1 MSADADAVISVDA
14 DLQDDLAAIEA
25 MVDAHAGGA
34 DVVYGVRRRRDADT
48 FLKRTSAEA
57 YYRLLNLLGVE
68 VVFNHADYRLL
79 SRRVLAALASYRESN
94 LFLRGIIPQLG
105 FPSAIVTYDRAE
117 RFAGESKYPLRK
129 MLSFAWQGVTSFS
142 AAPLRLI
149 TTIGVLV
156 SVGSFGVAAWAL
168 WLRLFTSDAVPGWT
182 STVVPMY
189 FLGGVQLL
197 CIGII
202 GEYLAKIYVEVK
214 RRPAYFVEQ
223 RVGGETA
230 AAAVAPRAQRDER
243 RSVDDSA

>member
-1 MSADADAVISVDA
+1 
-14 DLQDDLAAIEA
+14 
-25 MVDAHAGGA
+25 MVDAHVQGA

-48 FLKRTSAEA
+48 FAKRFTAET
-57 YYRLLNLLGVE
+57 YYRLLGLLGVE

-79 SRRVLAALASYRESN
+79 SRRVLAALAGYRESN
-94 LFLRGIIPQLG
+94 LFLRGIVPQLG
-105 FPSAIVTYDRAE
+105 FPSAIVHYDRAE
-117 RFAGESKYPLRK
+117 RFAGESKYPLRR
-129 MLSFAWQGVTSFS
+129 MLSFAWQGITSFS

-156 SVGSFGVAAWAL
+156 SAGSFGVAAWAL

-214 RRPAYFVEQ
+214 RRPAYFVEK
-223 RVGGETA
+223 RVGREGAADHPCAEGERPGRLA
-230 AAAVAPRAQRDER
+230 
-243 RSVDDSA
+243 